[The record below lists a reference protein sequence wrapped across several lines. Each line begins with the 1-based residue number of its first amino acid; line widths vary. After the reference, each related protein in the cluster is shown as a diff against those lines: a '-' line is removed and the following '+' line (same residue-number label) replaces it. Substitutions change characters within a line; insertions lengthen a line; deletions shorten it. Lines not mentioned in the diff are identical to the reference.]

1 MRVRSLALLLFA
13 AAGVIVLLWRGAVS
27 NEVETRP
34 PSMAD
39 TALPQGASNTQA
51 PPDASAVSPER
62 AAPPDLAAL
71 AAALEEERAAR
82 RALAEE
88 VAALRI
94 ELARLSKGDAAPAPV
109 PKPPPAASDIRVPAP
124 FDEQALLDAGFD
136 PREAARLR
144 ERVETFELE
153 RLYLRDRATREG
165 WAGTQRFAEEARAL
179 EARGRALRDELGDD
193 RYDWLLYASGQSNR
207 VVVQSVMERSPASD
221 AGIRPGDAILAYDSA
236 RLFDASTLR
245 DATTQGRAGESVA
258 VEVTRGSEVLRL
270 FVPRGPLGVR
280 LEETRLKPQG

>member
-1 MRVRSLALLLFA
+1 MRVRSLAPLLLA
-13 AAGVIVLLWRGAVS
+13 AAALVLFLWRGVVS
-27 NEVETRP
+27 TEETWSPNASRVAAQP
-34 PSMAD
+34 VASGLPSP
-39 TALPQGASNTQA
+39 T
-51 PPDASAVSPER
+51 DASALSHAD
-62 AAPPDLAAL
+62 AAKADLAAL

-82 RALAEE
+82 RGLAEQVE
-88 VAALRI
+88 ALRS
-94 ELARLSKGDAAPAPV
+94 EVARLSNGNAVPAPAP
-109 PKPPPAASDIRVPAP
+109 KPPGAAPDLRVPAP

-165 WAGTQRFAEEARAL
+165 WVGTPRFAEEGRAL
-179 EARGRALRDELGDD
+179 EARGRALREELGDE

-207 VVVQSVMERSPASD
+207 IVVQSVMERSPASD

-236 RLFDASTLR
+236 RLFDAGALR

-270 FVPRGPLGVR
+270 FVPRGPLGIR